1 MPVKK
6 IVNKIKSCCETAE
19 GDSCCGCKKPSNSST
34 NSSAGAVYGIG
45 VIGAIVYFFQNSS
58 GLSDYLVSIL
68 KALIWPG
75 MLVYKALEL
84 LSL

>member
-6 IVNKIKSCCETAE
+6 TLKSEKCSCEDKLASCCE
-19 GDSCCGCKKPSNSST
+19 DKKSSNCSS

-58 GLSDYLVSIL
+58 GLSDYLVGIL